1 MIETDDILAVLTSIV
16 TELTEQTKDMDI
28 RDLMP
33 PKIKEA
39 MPDEIAD
46 ALDRVASGGSNIAA
60 SYISFQMV
68 TFAIRLSRDG
78 AVLHKGDFLDVLK
91 GIIHEKYPHHSEVA
105 ESLKYAKVLH
115 AIDDKGESI
124 HSSIEV
130 AGLSYA
136 PPDLSDSSDFGHAC
150 REAVEAHENVWDPT
164 LYAEAHKLI
173 DSAQAEISSK
183 MEDAFN
189 GTVTRVAE
197 RTEQEI
203 ASFRDEI
210 DSMFPTWEGGT

>member
-1 MIETDDILAVLTSIV
+1 MIETDEILSVLNSIV
-16 TELTEQTKDMDI
+16 SELTEQTKDMDI

-33 PKIKEA
+33 PSLAGA
-39 MPDEIAD
+39 MPKEIAD
-46 ALDRVASGGSNIAA
+46 TLNGSSGSIAA

-91 GIIHEKYPHHSEVA
+91 GIIHEKYPHHSKVA

-115 AIDDKGESI
+115 AIDDKGEPI

-130 AGLSYA
+130 AGMSDT
-136 PPDLSDSSDFGHAC
+136 PPDLSDNSDFGYAC
-150 REAVEAHENVWDPT
+150 REAVEAHENVWDPI

-173 DSAQAEISSK
+173 DSAQAQIRGQ
-183 MEDAFN
+183 MENAFN
-189 GTVTRVAE
+189 GTVTRVTE